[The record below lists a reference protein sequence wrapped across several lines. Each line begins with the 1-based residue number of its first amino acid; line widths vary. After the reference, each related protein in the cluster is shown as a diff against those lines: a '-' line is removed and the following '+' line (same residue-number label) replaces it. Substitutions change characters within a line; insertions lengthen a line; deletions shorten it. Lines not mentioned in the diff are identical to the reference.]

1 MPPYDGHYAK
11 IDILSAGIMC
21 VQCCLSRGREY
32 IGLSMLMCGPLCV
45 LIMLLHQSWEWNL
58 WPGSRVRRVLS
69 LSLSHVHGHI
79 FFHIVGFVCCQGF
92 SYRVCSNNE
101 NKMWCVDSDCWRQ
114 QGDGVM
120 LKCSAILLVVL
131 FSQIIDLPGI
141 NPVS

>member
-1 MPPYDGHYAK
+1 VWATMHVDYVAPSKLG
-11 IDILSAGIMC
+11 M
-21 VQCCLSRGREY
+21 E
-32 IGLSMLMCGPLCV
+32 SMARK
-45 LIMLLHQSWEWNL
+45 QSVT
-58 WPGSRVRRVLS
+58 ST

-79 FFHIVGFVCCQGF
+79 FFQIVGFVCCQGF
-92 SYRVCSNNE
+92 SYRVCSNHE

-131 FSQIIDLPGI
+131 FLQIIDLPGI